1 MQRTNIY
8 LEPEQ
13 CAALDRI
20 AAEEGTSRAEVIRR
34 LLARALEGGDH
45 DLDVDLDAI
54 RSSFGALTDV
64 EPDERGPDERQ
75 RHLDRMWKLGA

>member
-1 MQRTNIY
+1 MRPTITITW
-8 LEPEQ
+8 LGSLSVP
-13 CAALDRI
+13 DSDV
-20 AAEEGTSRAEVIRR
+20 GEVGPRW